1 MACLLQLRHSVRA
14 AKREEPS
21 MPQDTPWP
29 KDGEWPK
36 APWNDAKARVA
47 LRALFDTAVAAANPR
62 VVLAPH
68 LPPKPQS
75 GRCIV
80 VGGGKSAA
88 VMAAALEDAWPDV
101 ALEGTVVT
109 RYGHAVPTSRI
120 EVIEASHPVPDDN
133 SERGALALLN
143 RVKNLTK
150 DDLVIALMS
159 GGASAL
165 LAAPVPGLTL
175 ADKQAVNRALLA
187 CGANIT
193 EMNAVRKHLSAIKGG
208 RLAAAAAPAQV
219 VTLAISDVP
228 GDDPAVI
235 GSGPTVPDATTFAQA
250 RELIAR
256 YGITLPPAVAAR
268 LARDDDETPKP
279 GTLENATFHM
289 IATPMMALAAMAE
302 KARGLGL
309 TPLILGD
316 ALEGEAS
323 QMGTVM
329 AGIAR
334 SVKAHGQP
342 LQPPAVLLS
351 GGETTVTMSRD
362 APGKG
367 GRNTTFLLGLA
378 IALDGAPGIWATAGD
393 TDGIDGMDEIAGAIL
408 APDTLARARAQ
419 GIDPRSMLAAHDSH
433 GFFGALGDLVV
444 TGPTLTNVNDVRA
457 ILII

>member
-1 MACLLQLRHSVRA
+1 MH
-14 AKREEPS
+14 
-21 MPQDTPWP
+21 QDTPGPEGANWT
-29 KDGEWPK
+29 DTT
-36 APWNDAKARVA
+36 ARAA
-47 LRALFDTAVAAANPR
+47 LRTLFDTAVAAADPR
-62 VVLAPH
+62 IVLAGH
-68 LPPKPQS
+68 LPAKPTS

-109 RYGHAVPTSRI
+109 RYGHAVPTRRI
-120 EVIEASHPVPDDN
+120 EVIEASHPVPDGN
-133 SERGALALLN
+133 SERGARRLLE
-143 RVKNLTK
+143 RVQGLTA

-165 LAAPVPGLTL
+165 LAAPAAGLTL
-175 ADKQAVNRALLA
+175 ADKQAINRTLLA

-193 EMNAVRKHLSAIKGG
+193 EMNAIRKHLSAIKGG
-208 RLAAAAAPAQV
+208 RLAAAAAPARV

-235 GSGPTVPDATTFAQA
+235 GSGPTVPDASTFAQA
-250 RELIAR
+250 RALIAR
-256 YGITLPPAVAAR
+256 YGITPPPAVAAR

-279 GTLENATFHM
+279 GSLPRTEFRM
-289 IATPMMALAAMAE
+289 IAAPMMALEAMAA
-302 KARGLGL
+302 KARTLGL

-334 SVKAHGQP
+334 SVHLHGQP
-342 LQPPAVLLS
+342 LPAPAVLLS
-351 GGETTVTMSRD
+351 GGETTVTMTGEATGR
-362 APGKG
+362 G

-393 TDGIDGMDEIAGAIL
+393 TDGIDGTDEIAGAL
-408 APDTLARARAQ
+408 LTPDTLFRARAF
-419 GIDPRSMLAAHDSH
+419 GLDARAMLAGHDSH
-433 GFFGALGDLVV
+433 GFFEAIGDLIV
-444 TGPTLTNVNDVRA
+444 TGPTLTNVNDIRA
-457 ILII
+457 ILIA

>member
-1 MACLLQLRHSVRA
+1 
-14 AKREEPS
+14 

-29 KDGEWPK
+29 PDTDLSPDPAWT
-36 APWNDAKARVA
+36 DMTARAA
-47 LRALFDTAVAAANPR
+47 LRALFDSAIAAADPR
-62 VVLAPH
+62 TVLARH
-68 LPPKPQS
+68 LPPKPAL

-88 VMAAALEDAWPDV
+88 VMAAALEEAWPDV

-109 RYGHAVPTSRI
+109 RYGHAVPTRRI
-120 EVIEASHPVPDDN
+120 EVIEASHPVPDGN
-133 SERGALALLN
+133 SERGATRLLE
-143 RVKNLTK
+143 RVRGLTK

-165 LAAPVPGLTL
+165 LAAPVAGLTL
-175 ADKQAVNRALLA
+175 ADKQAINRALLA

-250 RELIAR
+250 RGLIAR
-256 YGITLPPAVAAR
+256 YGIAPPDAVSAR
-268 LARDDDETPKP
+268 LAQDDDETPKP
-279 GTLENATFHM
+279 GDLPNVDFRM
-289 IATPMMALAAMAE
+289 IATPMMALQAMAA
-302 KARGLGL
+302 KARTLGL
-309 TPLILGD
+309 APLILGD

-323 QMGTVM
+323 QMGAVM

-334 SVKAHGQP
+334 SVRLHGQP
-342 LQPPAVLLS
+342 LRPPAVLLS
-351 GGETTVTMSRD
+351 GGETTVTLSGR
-362 APGKG
+362 APGNG

-378 IALDGAPGIWATAGD
+378 VALNGAPGIWALSGD
-393 TDGIDGMDEIAGAIL
+393 TDGIDGMDDVAGAML
-408 APDTLARARAQ
+408 APDTLARALAR
-419 GIDPRSMLAAHDSH
+419 GIDARAMLGAHDSH
-433 GFFGALGDLVV
+433 GFFGAIGDLIV
-444 TGPTLTNVNDVRA
+444 TGPTLTNVNDIRA
-457 ILII
+457 ILIA

>member
-1 MACLLQLRHSVRA
+1 
-14 AKREEPS
+14 

-29 KDGEWPK
+29 VDEKWPT

-47 LRALFDTAVAAANPR
+47 LRALFDTAVAAADPR
-62 VVLAPH
+62 VVLAAH
-68 LPPKPQS
+68 LPPKPRS

-88 VMAAALEDAWPDV
+88 VMAAALEYAWPDV

-109 RYGHAVPTSRI
+109 RYGHAVPTRRI
-120 EVIEASHPVPDDN
+120 EVIEASHPVPDAN
-133 SERGALALLN
+133 SERGARALLA
-143 RVKNLTK
+143 RVSNLTR

-165 LAAPVPGLTL
+165 LAAPVPGLEL
-175 ADKQAVNRALLA
+175 ADKQAINRALLE
-187 CGANIT
+187 CGANIA
-193 EMNAVRKHLSAIKGG
+193 EMNAVRKHLSSIKGG
-208 RLAAAAAPAQV
+208 RLGAAAFPARV

-250 RELIAR
+250 RALVAR
-256 YGITLPPAVAAR
+256 YGIALPPAVAAR

-279 GTLENATFHM
+279 GSLGNVEFHM
-289 IATPMMALAAMAE
+289 IATPMMALEAMAA
-302 KARGLGL
+302 KARTFGL

-334 SVKAHGQP
+334 SVRSHGHP

-351 GGETTVTMSRD
+351 GGETTVTMSSQTSGISR
-362 APGKG
+362 PSGKG
-367 GRNTTFLLGLA
+367 GRNTRFLLGLA
-378 IALDGAPGIWATAGD
+378 VALDAAPGIWATAGD
-393 TDGIDGMDEIAGAIL
+393 TDGIDGMDEIAGAL
-408 APDTLARARAQ
+408 LTPDTLARARAQ
-419 GIDPRSMLAAHDSH
+419 GLDARTTLAAYDSH
-433 GFFGALGDLVV
+433 GFFGAIGDLIV

-457 ILII
+457 ILVT